1 MFDRRTTIVG
11 FAGLLFAAFVCS
23 AAPGVAELAR
33 AEATSG
39 LITFVREGP
48 QRGIYTIDQ
57 SGSTLTRLTEGQ
69 DYRPRWS
76 PDGTQIVFQRFG
88 SKSIDSDIYVMN
100 ADGTE
105 VQRLTQLGTAFQP
118 AWSPDGSKIV
128 FGSGLGRQSE
138 IFVMSADG
146 TGQTQLTHDQFAD
159 TVPAWSP
166 DGNTVAFA
174 SRRHHNVDIY
184 LMAPDGSNLR
194 RITAARAKDL
204 NPDWSPDGSHLVFH
218 SLRHS
223 NWDLYTILPDGSGL
237 KRLTDRPA
245 AEVAPA
251 WSPDGTQ
258 IAFTSLRF
266 DSGVED
272 IAVMT
277 LGSPILVRY
286 VFPDSL
292 ELEPDWQ
299 PV

>member
-1 MFDRRTTIVG
+1 MFDRWMRNVV
-11 FAGLLFAAFVCS
+11 FAGFVVAAVVCS
-23 AAPGVAELAR
+23 AASGVAELAR
-33 AEATSG
+33 TEGTSG

-48 QRGIYTIDQ
+48 QRGIYTIDT
-57 SGSTLTRLTEGQ
+57 SGSALTRLTNGQ

-76 PDGTQIVFQRFG
+76 PDGTRIVFQRFL
-88 SKSIDSDIYVMN
+88 SSSIDSEIYVMN
-100 ADGTE
+100 ADGSE

-128 FGSGLGRQSE
+128 FGSGLSRQSE
-138 IFVMSADG
+138 VFVMSADG
-146 TGQTQLTHDQFAD
+146 TEQTRLTHDQFAD
-159 TVPAWSP
+159 TIPAWSP
-166 DGNTVAFA
+166 DGNTIAFA

-184 LMAPDGSNLR
+184 LMAPDGSDAR
-194 RITAARAKDL
+194 RLTAARAKDM
-204 NPDWSPDGSHLVFH
+204 NPDWSPDGSHLVFQSH
-218 SLRHS
+218 RHS
-223 NWDLYTILPDGSGL
+223 NWDLYMILPDGSGL

-245 AEVAPA
+245 AEWAPA
-251 WSPDGTQ
+251 WSPDGTR

-286 VFPDSL
+286 VFPDSA

-299 PV
+299 PL

>member
-1 MFDRRTTIVG
+1 MRMLDRADLVLATVFLLCTVG
-11 FAGLLFAAFVCS
+11 VALSVQAEASSGVIAFVK
-23 AAPGVAELAR
+23 
-33 AEATSG
+33 
-39 LITFVREGP
+39 EGRQP
-48 QRGIYTIDQ
+48 GIYTIDP
-57 SGSTLTRLTEGQ
+57 SGAMLTRVTNGQ

-76 PDGTQIVFQRFG
+76 PDGTHIVFQRF
-88 SKSIDSDIYVMN
+88 SSSSIDSDIYVMN
-100 ADGTE
+100 ADGSD
-105 VQRLTQLGTAFQP
+105 VQRLTQLGTAYQP
-118 AWSPDGSKIV
+118 AWSPDGSRIV

-138 IFVMSADG
+138 VFAMNADG
-146 TGQTQLTHDQFAD
+146 TDQVQLTHDQFAD

-166 DGNTVAFA
+166 EGNTIAFA
-174 SRRHHNVDIY
+174 SRRHRNVDIY
-184 LMAPDGSNLR
+184 LMAPDGSDVR
-194 RITAARAKDL
+194 RITRARAKDL

-218 SLRHS
+218 SHRHS

-245 AEVAPA
+245 AEWAPA
-251 WSPDGTQ
+251 WSPDGTR
-258 IAFTSLRF
+258 IAFTNLLF

-277 LGSPILVRY
+277 VGSHILVRY

>member
-1 MFDRRTTIVG
+1 MAASRMRMPDA
-11 FAGLLFAAFVCS
+11 AGLVLATLFLLCTA
-23 AAPGVAELAR
+23 GVARSAQ
-33 AEATSG
+33 AESSSG
-39 LITFVREGP
+39 LIAFVREGP
-48 QRGIYTIDQ
+48 QRGIYTMDPE
-57 SGSTLTRLTEGQ
+57 GSMLTRLTNGQ
-69 DYRPRWS
+69 DYRPHWS
-76 PDGTQIVFQRFG
+76 PDGTQIVFQRFS

-100 ADGTE
+100 ADGSD
-105 VQRLTQLGTAFQP
+105 VRRLTQLGMAFQP

-128 FGSGLGRQSE
+128 FGSGLGRRSE

-146 TGQTQLTHDQFAD
+146 TDQMQLTHDQFAD

-166 DGNTVAFA
+166 DGNTIAFA
-174 SRRHHNVDIY
+174 SGRHHNVDIY
-184 LMAPDGSNLR
+184 LMAPDGSDVR

-218 SLRHS
+218 SHRHS
-223 NWDLYTILPDGSGL
+223 NWNLYTILPDGSGL
-237 KRLTDRPA
+237 RRLTDRPA
-245 AEVAPA
+245 AEWAPA
-251 WSPDGTQ
+251 WSPDGTR